1 MCSFF
6 KCLCFQIKSEV
17 NSPVP
22 CFELQ
27 LNCINPRNC
36 QNLNHQ
42 LTLIGAELHIMINR
56 NMLQEGEEE
65 LILLVIYIQ
74 YIVTCKLS
82 KRTTG
87 LLYCCTTLLLYY
99 CSTVLLYYC
108 TTGLLYYWTTV
119 LLYYWTTVLLYYWT
133 TVLLYY

>member
-1 MCSFF
+1 MEVNDKYLDTWLVEVRHLRACTYAPGIERVKVIVLCEHHRKAARRAFYFIKLILHIYISIYVCSFF

-17 NSPVP
+17 NSPAP

-42 LTLIGAELHIMINR
+42 LTLIGTELHIMINR

-65 LILLVIYIQ
+65 LIFLEIYSYSI
-74 YIVTCKLS
+74 
-82 KRTTG
+82 
-87 LLYCCTTLLLYY
+87 
-99 CSTVLLYYC
+99 
-108 TTGLLYYWTTV
+108 
-119 LLYYWTTVLLYYWT
+119 
-133 TVLLYY
+133 